1 MQKPSKMKLKEGEEI
16 LKEYYFS
23 QTKETYNKGI
33 LTNKRLICVSK
44 NSRDNES
51 EENYPLSKL
60 TSVRTEKEKN
70 TFRSKVLGFSVIA
83 MLILLIATGFM
94 LFSENKPIT
103 YLIPVY
109 LILIWLIR
117 FGLKPDKVMTHLIIT
132 QMGGTKRYSTR
143 DNRDLR
149 EFIELINE
157 QLI

>member
-1 MQKPSKMKLKEGEEI
+1 MKLKEGEES
-16 LKEYYFS
+16 LKEYYFTR
-23 QTKETYNKGI
+23 TKETFSKGI
-33 LTNKRLICVSK
+33 LTNKRLIFISK

-70 TFRSKVLGFSVIA
+70 AFRSKVLGFSVIG
-83 MLILLIATGFM
+83 MLILLIATGIM
-94 LFSENKPIT
+94 IFSEREPMWNEIT

-117 FGLKPDKVMTHLIIT
+117 FGLKPDKVMTNLVIT
-132 QMGGTKRYSTR
+132 QMGGTKRYSAR
-143 DNRDLR
+143 DNKDLR
-149 EFIELINE
+149 EFIELIND

>member
-1 MQKPSKMKLKEGEEI
+1 MRLKEGVEI

-23 QTKETYNKGI
+23 KSKETYNKGI
-33 LTNKRLICVSK
+33 LTNKRLICISK

-70 TFRSKVLGFSVIA
+70 AFRSKVLGFSVIA

-94 LFSENKPIT
+94 IFGENEPKWNEIT
-103 YLIPVY
+103 YLIPLY

-117 FGLKPDKVMTHLIIT
+117 FGLKPDKVMTNLVIT
-132 QMGGTKRYSTR
+132 QMGGTKRYSAR
-143 DNRDLR
+143 DNKNLR
-149 EFIELINE
+149 EFIDLINE

>member
-1 MQKPSKMKLKEGEEI
+1 MKLKEGEVI

-23 QTKETYNKGI
+23 QTKETYNKGV
-33 LTNKRLICVSK
+33 LTDKRLICISK
-44 NSRDNES
+44 NSKDNEN

-70 TFRSKVLGFSVIA
+70 TFRSKVLGFSVIL
-83 MLILLIATGFM
+83 MLISLIITGVM
-94 LFSENKPIT
+94 IFSESEPNWNGVT
-103 YLIPVY
+103 FLIPIY

-117 FGLKPDKVMTHLIIT
+117 FGLKPDKVITNLVIT
-132 QMGGTKRYSTR
+132 QLGGTKRYSAR
-143 DNRDLR
+143 DNKDLR

>member
-1 MQKPSKMKLKEGEEI
+1 MRLKEGEEI

-23 QTKETYNKGI
+23 KSKETYNKGI
-33 LTNKRLICVSK
+33 LTNKRLICISK

-70 TFRSKVLGFSVIA
+70 AFRSKVLGFSVIA

-94 LFSENKPIT
+94 IFGENEPKWNEIT
-103 YLIPVY
+103 YLIPLY

-117 FGLKPDKVMTHLIIT
+117 FGLKPDKVMTNLVIT
-132 QMGGTKRYSTR
+132 QMGGTKRYSAR
-143 DNRDLR
+143 DNKNLR
-149 EFIELINE
+149 EFIDLINE

>member
-1 MQKPSKMKLKEGEEI
+1 MKLKEGEEI
-16 LKEYYFS
+16 LKEYYFNK
-23 QTKETYNKGI
+23 TKDTYNKGI
-33 LTNKRLICVSK
+33 LTNKRLICISK
-44 NSRDNES
+44 TSRDNET

-70 TFRSKVLGFSVIA
+70 TFRSKVLGFSVIG
-83 MLILLIATGFM
+83 MLILLIVTGFM
-94 LFSENKPIT
+94 IFSESEPMWNEIT

-117 FGLKPDKVMTHLIIT
+117 FGLKPDKVMTNLVIT
-132 QMGGTKRYSTR
+132 QMGGTKKYSAR
-143 DNRDLR
+143 DNKNLQ